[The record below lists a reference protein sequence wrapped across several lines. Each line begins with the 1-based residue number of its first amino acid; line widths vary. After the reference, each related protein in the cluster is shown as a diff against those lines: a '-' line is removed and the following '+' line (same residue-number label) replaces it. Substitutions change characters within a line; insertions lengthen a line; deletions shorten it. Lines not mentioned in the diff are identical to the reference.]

1 MNNYPSSVFDMPG
14 LLSQELQ
21 CSCEQAQLLL
31 MGLTQ
36 MVVQNIDPMLR
47 RIQEGVAQATLQPAP
62 VPVSPAA
69 LLELACGRVPHL
81 PQGDWMRLLSFAFKD
96 PEVVRSLYRW
106 VCRELMPGQYEA
118 EFSGFSFLQDEEPPI
133 LPEQVNLPR

>member
-1 MNNYPSSVFDMPG
+1 MNRYPSSVFDMPG

-31 MGLTQ
+31 TSLSQ
-36 MVVQNIDPMLR
+36 MMVQDMDPMLR
-47 RIQEGVAQATLQPAP
+47 RIQQGLAQATLEHPP

-81 PQGDWMRLLSFAFKD
+81 PQRDWMRLLNFAFQD
-96 PEVVRSLYRW
+96 PEEVRSLYRW

-118 EFSGFSFLQDEEPPI
+118 EFSGFSFLSDDQPPI
-133 LPEQVNLPR
+133 LPDQGNHRR